1 MLARRRRKRAEGY
14 QYCLPRADRTRQI
27 HVTGL
32 YPKCFFASINRVRGT
47 RIGSAIRVVPA
58 PIVSTQ
64 RGVINHPFDPAEII
78 LSIMRG
84 LREPAGLNRQCEPD
98 LRLAGSGRPAA

>member
-1 MLARRRRKRAEGY
+1 MLARGRGRVEGY

-47 RIGSAIRVVPA
+47 RVESAICVVPA
-58 PIVSTQ
+58 PLASTQ
-64 RGVINHPFDPAEII
+64 RGVINHPLDPAEII

-98 LRLAGSGRPAA
+98 LQPAGSGLPAA